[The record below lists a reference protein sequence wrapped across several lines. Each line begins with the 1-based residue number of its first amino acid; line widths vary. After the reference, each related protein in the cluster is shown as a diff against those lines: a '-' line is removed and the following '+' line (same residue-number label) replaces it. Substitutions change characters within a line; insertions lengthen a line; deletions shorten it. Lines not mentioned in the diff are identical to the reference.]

1 MTDNNKYINAYVDIA
16 IGTIHEY
23 LAANIQLKAQN
34 KISNDLV
41 SEKDK
46 IISSLQS
53 EIASINKNN
62 SDMQTLQTDAKT
74 WEDSYNAMKNKI
86 SHMDA
91 LTKQVIEMK
100 KEITLRD
107 EKIKELED
115 RYKEKIKEFETKRDE
130 KILELEDKLVKLN
143 KKSKKKQQAV
153 AEPKIEKEETILITP
168 AVIKVTE
175 KLPIDDF

>member
-1 MTDNNKYINAYVDIA
+1 MSDNKYINAYVDIA

-34 KISNDLV
+34 KITNDLV
-41 SEKDK
+41 LEKDQV
-46 IISSLQS
+46 IASLQAD
-53 EIASINKNN
+53 IASINKNN
-62 SDMQTLQTDAKT
+62 TDIQALQNSART

-86 SHMDA
+86 GHMDA

-107 EKIKELED
+107 EKIKELEA
-115 RYKEKIKEFETKRDE
+115 RYEEKIKEFETKRDE
-130 KILELEDKLVKLN
+130 KILELEDKLVELN

-153 AEPKIEKEETILITP
+153 AEPKIEKEEAILVTP

>member
-1 MTDNNKYINAYVDIA
+1 MSDNKYINAYVDIA

-34 KISNDLV
+34 KITNDLV
-41 SEKDK
+41 SEKDQV
-46 IISSLQS
+46 IASLQAD
-53 EIASINKNN
+53 IASINKNN
-62 SDMQTLQTDAKT
+62 TDMQVLQNNAKT

-86 SHMDA
+86 GHMDA
-91 LTKQVIEMK
+91 LTKQVIDMK

-115 RYKEKIKEFETKRDE
+115 
-130 KILELEDKLVKLN
+130 KLVELN

-153 AEPKIEKEETILITP
+153 VEPKIEKEELVLITP
-168 AVIKVTE
+168 AAIKTTE

>member
-1 MTDNNKYINAYVDIA
+1 MSDNKYINAYVDIA

-34 KISNDLV
+34 KITNDLV
-41 SEKDK
+41 LEKDQV
-46 IISSLQS
+46 IASLQAD
-53 EIASINKNN
+53 IVSINKNN
-62 SDMQTLQTDAKT
+62 TDMQALQNSAKT

-91 LTKQVIEMK
+91 LTKQMIEMK

-115 RYKEKIKEFETKRDE
+115 
-130 KILELEDKLVKLN
+130 KLVELN

-153 AEPKIEKEETILITP
+153 VEPKIEKEELVLITP
-168 AVIKVTE
+168 AAIKTTE